1 MTIQGVTVWS
11 SPEYPWMRHANAG
24 CTPTAQDHCSV
35 RTGTENAQ
43 LMDLITGDSATM
55 LLAGLFSG
63 ADY

>member
-1 MTIQGVTVWS
+1 MTFQAVSVWC
-11 SPEYPWMRHANAG
+11 SPEYPWSPHANAALS
-24 CTPTAQDHCSV
+24 PQDHCSV

-43 LMDLITGDSATM
+43 LMDLITGDSAAR

>member
-1 MTIQGVTVWS
+1 
-11 SPEYPWMRHANAG
+11 MRHANAAL
-24 CTPTAQDHCSV
+24 PPQDHCSV

>member
-1 MTIQGVTVWS
+1 MTIQSVTVCS
-11 SPEYPWMRHANAG
+11 SPEYPWMRHANAAL
-24 CTPTAQDHCSV
+24 PPQDHCSV

>member
-1 MTIQGVTVWS
+1 MTIQAVSVWC
-11 SPEYPWMRHANAG
+11 SPEYPWMPHANAALR
-24 CTPTAQDHCSV
+24 PQDHCSV

-43 LMDLITGDSATM
+43 LMDLITGDSAAR